1 MDRRLQDFRKD
12 FAGAVSIG
20 IVMGEGRRY
29 QKGKKALTHL
39 SIRLFMKQR
48 AVYILVCLAIF
59 AVLPADWYLAAFLSL
74 TVLTEI
80 LRFAQD
86 D

>member
-1 MDRRLQDFRKD
+1 
-12 FAGAVSIG
+12 
-20 IVMGEGRRY
+20 
-29 QKGKKALTHL
+29 
-39 SIRLFMKQR
+39 MKQR
-48 AVYILVCLAIF
+48 AVYIWVCPVTF
-59 AVLPADWYLAAFLSL
+59 AFFPTDWYLAAFLPL

>member
-1 MDRRLQDFRKD
+1 
-12 FAGAVSIG
+12 
-20 IVMGEGRRY
+20 
-29 QKGKKALTHL
+29 
-39 SIRLFMKQR
+39 MKQR
-48 AVYILVCLAIF
+48 AVYIGVCPVKF
-59 AVLPADWYLAAFLSL
+59 AFFPADWYLAAFLVL